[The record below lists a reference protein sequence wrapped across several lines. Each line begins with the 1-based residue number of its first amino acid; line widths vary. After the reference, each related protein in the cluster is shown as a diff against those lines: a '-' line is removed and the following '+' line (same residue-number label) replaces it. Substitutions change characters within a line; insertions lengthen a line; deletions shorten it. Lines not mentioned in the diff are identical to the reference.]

1 MLKNIV
7 LVLLLFFAIVL
18 NGDIFDRLFSTSK
31 GSSLS
36 QAEVTLFAL
45 HAIQNRY
52 LNKQKLQ
59 PEDLLD
65 RALDAIQEEFA
76 EIVTRYD
83 REGQKVFLQVYN
95 KEHIVEV
102 KRMRD
107 LWDIAIV
114 LRQVY
119 NYLEKDYKPEG
130 DREMSDIEYVAI
142 NGILKKLDP
151 HSYIFTPKEF
161 EEFTSSTEGNFGGLG
176 IVIQT
181 NEDGEITVVSPM
193 DGTPA
198 ARAGILSGDVIVQIN
213 DESAIN
219 MALNKA
225 VERMRGEPG
234 TKVTLYVKRK
244 GVPSVIRFELE
255 RAIIKIQSVIPAMPE
270 KGVGY
275 IKLTGFMENTYTQFA
290 DTLVDLKKKGMR
302 SLILDMR
309 NNSGGLLTQAIKIS
323 DLFLDKGV
331 IVSTVGDDEKEVS
344 EAEKEASD
352 ILDIPIVVMVNE
364 GSASATEIVAAALK
378 KNGRATVVGRRTFG
392 KGSVQNL
399 FRIPR
404 GGGLKLTIA
413 QYLTPGDISIQTI
426 GVEPDIEYQPSY
438 IDARKLSLFKTRSDM
453 LGEKDLKEHIVS
465 AYMPKEL
472 DKPQLTI
479 YYAKPYRTP
488 EEIQKESRREKVG
501 VFKNDE
507 EIQLTID
514 FLKMR
519 LTRQEP
525 ILTSAERLRDD
536 QMSQIVGKLE
546 KLGIP
551 WKKTAATSI
560 KASDLKISLVS
571 DPSVR
576 AGADNKLTFRAVYP
590 GAVDNLDAAFD
601 TDIPFLRNLEIPFGS
616 FSGSV
621 ERTVSLTL
629 PEHMSWRRQPV
640 RIDLSVDRFHTVV
653 KSEQIDIETVPME
666 QPEVRFS
673 LLAEESVGSLNGLV
687 EEGDEITARIM
698 IKNTGKGA
706 ILDGRLQLINV
717 NNSPELFINKG
728 TEPIMLG
735 SGEEKE
741 VLFTFKIATLH
752 SEKSRIAIA
761 VSLYDYKTKYAA
773 GFSIPFVPR
782 DHICRYEEK
791 GVGPASLIVGTKMF
805 ADIRLKTP
813 IAVLSSPAAV
823 KTTGRCGDEAIRIEG
838 GYWLRSADIKPV
850 AVQPPPSS
858 GKLLLQRQYDIAMP
872 VVTIDRGPISV
883 ASPEGRV
890 AFSIA
895 GDDVQDIFLYQNN
908 KKVFYYRLAAGEARR
923 DFSVSLK
930 FREKTNKMTIVVKG
944 KDRERIGTAVKYIYF
959 PGGDDEARSEGGDE

>member
-1 MLKNIV
+1 MYKNIV
-7 LVLLLFFAIVL
+7 LFVLLFFAIVL

-31 GSSLS
+31 GNSLS

-52 LNKQKLQ
+52 LDKAKLQ
-59 PEDLLD
+59 PEDLLEK
-65 RALDAIQEEFA
+65 ALDAIQEEFA
-76 EIVTRYD
+76 EIVTHYD
-83 REGQKVFLQVYN
+83 RDAQKVSLQIYN
-95 KEHIVEV
+95 KQYVVEV
-102 KRMRD
+102 KRMKD

-119 NYLEKDYKPEG
+119 AHLEKDYKPDG
-130 DREMSDIEYVAI
+130 DREIGDIEYVAI
-142 NGILKKLDP
+142 NGFLRRLDP

-181 NEDGEITVVSPM
+181 NEDGEITVVSPI

-198 ARAGILSGDVIVQIN
+198 DRAGLLSGDIIVQIN
-213 DESAIN
+213 DESAVN

-234 TKVTLYVKRK
+234 TKVSLYIKRK
-244 GVPSVIRFELE
+244 GAPAVIKFELE
-255 RAIIKIQSVIPAMPE
+255 RAIIKIQSVISAMPE

-290 DTLVDLKKKGMR
+290 DTLADLRKKGMR

-331 IVSTVGDDEKEVS
+331 IVSTVGEEEKDVS
-344 EAEKEASD
+344 EASREAGD
-352 ILDIPIVVMVNE
+352 ILDIPMVVMINE

-378 KNGRATVVGRRTFG
+378 KNGRATIVGRRTFG

-438 IDARKLSLFKTRSDM
+438 IDARKLSLFKARSNIM
-453 LGEKDLKEHIVS
+453 GEKDLKEHIVS

-472 DKPQLTI
+472 DKPQI
-479 YYAKPYRTP
+479 AIHYFKPYKTP
-488 EEIQKESRREKVG
+488 DELQKENRREKVG

-507 EIQLTID
+507 EIQLTMD

-519 LTRQEP
+519 LSKQEP

-536 QMSQIVGKLE
+536 QMSLIVGKLD

-551 WKKTAATSI
+551 WKKKAA
-560 KASDLKISLVS
+560 AAALRPGDLKIELVS
-571 DPSVR
+571 GAPLK
-576 AGADNKLTFRAVYP
+576 AGMENKLTFRAVYP

-621 ERTVSLTL
+621 ERVVPVTI
-629 PEHMSWRRQPV
+629 PEHMPWRRQPV
-640 RIDLSVDRFHTVV
+640 RIDLSVDSFATVA
-653 KSEQIDIETVPME
+653 KSERIELETLPLDM
-666 QPEVRFS
+666 PEVAFS
-673 LLAEESVGSLNGLV
+673 LVAEESVGSINGLT
-687 EEGDEITARIM
+687 EEGEQITARIFL
-698 IKNTGKGA
+698 KNTGTGA

-717 NNSPELFINKG
+717 NNSPELFISKG
-728 TEPIMLG
+728 TEPVVLKA
-735 SGEEKE
+735 GEEKE
-741 VLFTFKIATLH
+741 VLFTFKIANLQ

-761 VSLYDYKTKYAA
+761 VSLYDYKTKYSA
-773 GFSIPFVPR
+773 GFSIPFVGR
-782 DHICRYEEK
+782 NFTCRYEEK
-791 GVGPASLIVGTKMF
+791 EKGPVSLNAEIKLYP
-805 ADIRLKTP
+805 DIQFKTP
-813 IAVLSSPAAV
+813 VARTAAAV
-823 KTTGRCGDEAIRIEG
+823 VLRSTGRCGEDAVRLEG
-838 GYWLRSADIKPV
+838 GYWVRRSDAATATGPV
-850 AVQPPPSS
+850 AAAPA
-858 GKLLLQRQYDIAMP
+858 LQRQYGITMP
-872 VVTIDRGPISV
+872 AVMLDRTPLTS
-883 ASPEGRV
+883 ATADGRV
-890 AFSIA
+890 AFTVT
-895 GDDVQDIFLYQNN
+895 GDDVQDIFAYQNN
-908 KKVFYYRLAAGEARR
+908 KKVFYYRIAAGEARR
-923 DFSVSLK
+923 DFTVPLR
-930 FREKTNKMTIVVKG
+930 FREKTNKITVVIKG
-944 KDRERIGTAVKYIYF
+944 VDRERIGAAIKYIHY
-959 PGGDDEARSEGGDE
+959 PAGSDDDDARDSDE